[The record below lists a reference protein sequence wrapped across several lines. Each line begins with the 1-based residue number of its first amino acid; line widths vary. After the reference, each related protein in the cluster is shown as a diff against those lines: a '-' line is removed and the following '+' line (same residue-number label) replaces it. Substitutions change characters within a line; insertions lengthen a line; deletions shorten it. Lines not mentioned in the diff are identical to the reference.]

1 MRFRGTGDQI
11 YIQKMFS
18 AFKKGEVYKDHFEPG
33 VYVCAKC
40 GYELF
45 SRLASRIKNFSTS
58 LCYIRRINL
67 VRTVNDEQSKSAQH
81 NLFILEKMKQ
91 IFSFFSF

>member
-45 SRLASRIKNFSTS
+45 SRFASRIKNFTS

-67 VRTVNDEQSKSAQH
+67 VRTVNDEQSKSARH
-81 NLFILEKMKQ
+81 NLFILKEKK
-91 IFSFFSF
+91 

>member
-1 MRFRGTGDQI
+1 MRFRATGDQI

-45 SRLASRIKNFSTS
+45 SRFASRIKNFTS

-67 VRTVNDEQSKSAQH
+67 VRTVNDEQSKSARH
-81 NLFILEKMKQ
+81 NLFILKEKK
-91 IFSFFSF
+91 

>member
-45 SRLASRIKNFSTS
+45 SRFASRIQNFTS

-67 VRTVNDEQSKSAQH
+67 VRTVNDEQSKSARH